1 MNDTAT
7 NPGASATGLVHT
19 GSTTGALSLRA
30 LRRYRDRTA
39 FVWDG
44 KSMTYGAAADMI
56 GRLQAVFDQQ
66 GLRKGAR
73 IALLAGNIA
82 EMWCAGTA
90 AQASAMSITWLHS
103 LASFEDQLFQLDDA
117 EADALV
123 VDAHHYGERGAAIA
137 AQLTDLPVFRYGPGD
152 FGIDLDKATGDIG
165 VSTAYDLA
173 APSDIAI
180 LNYTG
185 GTTGRSK
192 GALRRHTAVTS
203 GVEAILTD
211 FELPT
216 NPRYLAIGPI
226 SHVTGSKILPTLLR
240 GGTVHMTTGFD
251 SANVLSIIQD
261 EKINY
266 ALMVPTMIYTMFD
279 HAGFDDYDLSSL
291 ELLLYGASPMAP
303 SRLVEGIERLGPVFS
318 QLYGQTE
325 CYPVSLLRKSEH
337 DPKRPELLESCGVP
351 VTTCEVQILDDS
363 GQEVPLG
370 ESGEL
375 CVRSA
380 GVMESYWKQP
390 DLTAEAFA
398 HGWLHT
404 GDIARKDEAGRLY
417 IVDRKKD
424 MIISGGFNVYPREV
438 EDSLLAHPGVSM
450 AAVIG
455 VPDEK
460 WGEAV
465 SAMIIRRPGTHATDA
480 ELIDH
485 VKRHKGSVQAPKT
498 VHFVDEL
505 PTTAVGKIDKKRLR
519 KDFWQD
525 SSRPIG

>member
-1 MNDTAT
+1 MNAAAA
-7 NPGASATGLVHT
+7 NPAVSAADLVHT
-19 GSTTGALSLRA
+19 GTTSGSLSLRA
-30 LRRYRDRTA
+30 LRRFPDRIA
-39 FVWDG
+39 FAWDG
-44 KSMTYGAAADMI
+44 KTLTYRAAEEMI
-56 GRLQAVFDQQ
+56 GRCQAVFDKHQ
-66 GLRKGAR
+66 LRKGAR
-73 IALLAGNIA
+73 IAFLAGNVA
-82 EMWCAGTA
+82 EAWCASTA

-117 EADALV
+117 EADAMV
-123 VDAHHYGERGAAIA
+123 VDADHYGQRGAAIA
-137 AQLTDLPVFRYGPGD
+137 AQLPDLPVFRFGVGD
-152 FGIDLDKATGDIG
+152 FGIDMDKAVSNTGT
-165 VSTAYDLA
+165 STAYDLA
-173 APSDIAI
+173 LPSDIAI

-192 GALRRHTAVTS
+192 GALRRHTALTS

-211 FELPT
+211 FEIPT
-216 NPRYLAIGPI
+216 DPRYLAIGPI

-240 GGTVHMTTGFD
+240 GGTVHLTTGFD
-251 SANVLSIIQD
+251 SAKVLSIIQN

-279 HAGFDDYDLSSL
+279 HPGFDDYDLSSL

-303 SRLVEGIERLGPVFS
+303 SRLIEGIERLGPVFS

-337 DPKRPELLESCGVP
+337 DPSRPELLESCGVP
-351 VTTCEVQILDDS
+351 VTTCEVQVLDED
-363 GQEVPLG
+363 GQGVPVG
-370 ESGEL
+370 ASGEL

-390 DLTAEAFA
+390 DLTAETFA

-404 GDIARKDEAGRLY
+404 GDIARVDDEGRLY

-438 EDSLLAHPGVSM
+438 EDSLLSHPGVSM

-465 SAMIIRRPGTHATDA
+465 SAMVIRRPGTNATDA
-480 ELIDH
+480 ELIDY
-485 VKRHKGSVQAPKT
+485 VKNHKGSVQAPKT

-505 PTTAVGKIDKKRLR
+505 PTTAVGKIDKKALR

-525 SSRPIG
+525 TTRSVS